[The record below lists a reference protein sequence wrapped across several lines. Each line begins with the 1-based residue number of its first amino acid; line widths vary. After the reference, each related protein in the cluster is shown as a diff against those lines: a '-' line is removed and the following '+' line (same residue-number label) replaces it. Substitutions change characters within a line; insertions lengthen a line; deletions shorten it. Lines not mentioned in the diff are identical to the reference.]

1 MWAFMIITNDLAVK
15 DKALIQL
22 ITLMNYL
29 TKSDN
34 DTLFDR
40 PIFDRL

>member
-1 MWAFMIITNDLAVK
+1 MWAFMIITSDLVVK
-15 DKALIQL
+15 DKVLIQL

-40 PIFDRL
+40 PISDRL